1 MDKYVVV
8 IEGALTVEMQDAS
21 YNLDAADSMY
31 FRINGDY
38 CFVNNSRRLCRY
50 YLFIVHRRE

>member
-1 MDKYVVV
+1 V